1 MNILRILILN
11 LKTRN
16 IIVIYFKDILIF
28 CIEKLAINKVYLDPK
43 CPLDLEINDY
53 DPSNVLEFIN
63 KKCNYKRTTPLK
75 ILNVF

>member
-16 IIVIYFKDILIF
+16 IIVIYFK
-28 CIEKLAINKVYLDPK
+28 AIDKVCLDLK
-43 CPLDLEINDY
+43 FPLDIEINDY

-63 KKCNYKRTTPLK
+63 KKCNYKREIPLK